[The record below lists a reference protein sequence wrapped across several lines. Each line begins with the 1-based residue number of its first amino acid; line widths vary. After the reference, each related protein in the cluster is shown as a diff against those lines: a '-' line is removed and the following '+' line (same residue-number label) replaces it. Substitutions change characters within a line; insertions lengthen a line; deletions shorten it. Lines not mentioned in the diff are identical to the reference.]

1 MSMPRKKK
9 GARGKKK
16 CAVKVRMADGSCYKG
31 QVDRNRVPDGGRAR
45 FAAFRAKAQD
55 DGWSTTTANASAAD
69 KALPGVLT
77 VVVEDAGGQRAER
90 TVAISAQPPQPGAL
104 SVAASGG
111 VVDVAEDGRALIS
124 GVDVAGG
131 AGTVDGCG
139 VDEVL
144 EVMQTFED
152 IVKHSFDEDKAFSR
166 CYKKAVE
173 FFLNIDVAPAQ
184 ALVSYA
190 DSLFKKGLRGKT
202 DEEIER

>member
-1 MSMPRKKK
+1 MPSHSTDSHTCTHLTREQAEAWIQEENARVNNYMHVSTLKKLIDI
-9 GARGKKK
+9 
-16 CAVKVRMADGSCYKG
+16 VDDELVRRHATTLVDMEGSGCLNMLKEKRQGDLKLLYKLFG
-31 QVDRNRVPDGGRAR
+31 RVPEKLELVR
-45 FAAFRAKAQD
+45 
-55 DGWSTTTANASAAD
+55 D
-69 KALPGVLT
+69 KMEGHISSLGKGM
-77 VVVEDAGGQRAER
+77 VESHELLLR
-90 TVAISAQPPQPGAL
+90 QP
-104 SVAASGG
+104 VKF
-111 VVDVAEDGRALIS
+111 
-124 GVDVAGG
+124 
-131 AGTVDGCG
+131 

-144 EVMQTFED
+144 ELMQTFED